1 MTSQKPNTKR
11 SDVKHGHTND
21 FKWQEDLNCLPKR
34 SEIHRQE
41 KHVNMVIGSLTTI
54 IILLLSYILLK
65 NI

>member
-11 SDVKHGHTND
+11 SDVKHGYTND
-21 FKWQEDLNCLPKR
+21 FKWQEDLNYLPKR